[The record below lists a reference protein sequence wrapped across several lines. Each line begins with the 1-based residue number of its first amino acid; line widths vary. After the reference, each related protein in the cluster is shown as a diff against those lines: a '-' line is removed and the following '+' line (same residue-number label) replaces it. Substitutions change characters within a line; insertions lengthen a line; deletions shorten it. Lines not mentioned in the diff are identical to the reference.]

1 MGRIKTT
8 RWEAADHLESE
19 SDMAAYL
26 EAALEEG
33 NVPLIAAA
41 IGDIARAKRMTD
53 IARLGLVV
61 LCFIAL
67 ATLPACAPEV
77 PSDLQQAVAVAQYMA
92 SPRWL
97 GRTAFPE
104 SAPDDPKP
112 SDFVRYVFSDF
123 GVAEWPM
130 ALDPRE
136 EEQLRATRTPVL
148 PRTVALVPNAPS
160 MDHGMQVVLRPD
172 DAAGVLHIV
181 AYEHPQ
187 MDPVIEVEQ
196 EIRFDLVKQR
206 SQLGF

>member
-1 MGRIKTT
+1 
-8 RWEAADHLESE
+8 
-19 SDMAAYL
+19 MAAYL
-26 EAALEEG
+26 KATLEVGE
-33 NVPLIAAA
+33 VPLIVAALR
-41 IGDIARAKRMTD
+41 DIARAKGMAA
-53 IARLGLVV
+53 IVPLGLVI
-61 LCFIAL
+61 LCLALL
-67 ATLPACAPEV
+67 ATLPACAPAV
-77 PSDLQQAVAVAQYMA
+77 PGDLQQAVAVAQYMA

-104 SAPDDPKP
+104 SAPEDPKP

-148 PRTVALVPNAPS
+148 PPTVSLVPNAPS
-160 MDHGMQVVLRPD
+160 MEHGRQVVLRPD

-187 MDPVIEVEQ
+187 MDPVMEVEQ
-196 EIRFDLVKQR
+196 VIRFDLAKER
-206 SQLGF
+206 SRLGF